1 MLKIPS
7 MRNTPFLISIL
18 IAMAHLLPQPIAAT
32 EEAPAQTRPLTVRV
46 VDESGAPIPGA
57 KVHSGVWT
65 SAKFPPNSDY
75 TTDASGSTTFQL
87 PAQVRILRL
96 WASAKGRVPMFAN
109 FDAKQIGGDPVP
121 KDYTFTLASG
131 TTIGGFI
138 HDDIGAPIPGA
149 KVEVSIDSREPG
161 MGGKG
166 ESIVSR
172 WLAEADDACVTDE
185 HGFWALN
192 NVPAGPDWR
201 ISLRLQ
207 HPDHVDDL
215 TWRGMRGAPFSL
227 QQFRDQTA
235 ITVVQTGVRVTGTV
249 TGADG
254 KPVPKALV
262 IWGDK
267 PYHNSNV
274 QETFADDS
282 GRFRLPPLLPG
293 RTLLTVIAPG
303 HSPLLK
309 EIQLTAKTHTEDLQ
323 LQPGKTVTF
332 KFVDAAGKPVPKVLV
347 NITGWRGKETLF
359 NWRHS
364 NVPYSKIPDQS
375 NEQGIY
381 TWTWAPDDAVDY
393 LFSKKDST
401 WTQRPTFT
409 PGEHEITFDAPSAP

>member
-1 MLKIPS
+1 MTRVKNAS
-7 MRNTPFLISIL
+7 FLIAIL
-18 IAMAHLLPQPIAAT
+18 IAMAHLLPHPVAA
-32 EEAPAQTRPLTVRV
+32 EEVPAATRPLTVRV
-46 VDESGAPIPGA
+46 IDESGAPIPGA
-57 KVHSGVWT
+57 KIHSGVWT
-65 SAKFPPNSDY
+65 NAKFPPNSDY
-75 TTDASGSTTFQL
+75 TTDAQGSTTFQL

-109 FDAKQIGGDPVP
+109 FDAGQLGGDPVP
-121 KDYTFTLASG
+121 KDFTFTLAEG

-138 HDDIGAPIPGA
+138 HDDIGAPILGA
-149 KVEVSIDSREPG
+149 KVEVCLDSRENG
-161 MGGKG
+161 RGGIG
-166 ESIVSR
+166 EPVVNK
-172 WLAEADDACVTDE
+172 WLAEGDDCCYTDE

-201 ISLRLQ
+201 IGLRLQ
-207 HPDHVDDL
+207 HPDHVGDQE
-215 TWRGMRGAPFSL
+215 WRGMQGPPFSL

-235 ITVVQTGVRVTGTV
+235 TTVMQTGVRVTGTV

-254 KPVPKALV
+254 KAVPKALV

-274 QETFADDS
+274 QEAFADDS

-293 RTLLTVIAPG
+293 KTLLTVIAPG

-332 KFVDAAGKPVPKVLV
+332 RFVDAAGKPVPKVLV

-359 NWRHS
+359 NWRHP
-364 NVPYSKIPDQS
+364 NVPYSQIPDQA

-393 LFSKKDST
+393 LFGKKGSK
-401 WTQRPTFT
+401 WTQRPTFA
-409 PGEHEITFDAPSAP
+409 PGEHEVIVTAPAAP

>member
-1 MLKIPS
+1 MTRVKNAS
-7 MRNTPFLISIL
+7 FLIAIL
-18 IAMAHLLPQPIAAT
+18 ISLAHLLPHSAAA
-32 EEAPAQTRPLTVRV
+32 EEAPAATRPLTVRV
-46 VDESGAPIPGA
+46 IDESGAPIPGA
-57 KVHSGVWT
+57 KIHSGVWT
-65 SAKFPPNSDY
+65 NAKFPPNSDY
-75 TTDASGSTTFQL
+75 TTDAQGSTTFQL

-109 FDAKQIGGDPVP
+109 FDAGQLGGDPVP
-121 KDYTFTLASG
+121 KDFTFTLAEG

-138 HDDIGAPIPGA
+138 HDDIGAPILGA
-149 KVEVSIDSREPG
+149 KVEVCLDSRENG
-161 MGGKG
+161 RGGIG
-166 ESIVSR
+166 EPVVNK
-172 WLAEADDACVTDE
+172 WLAEAEDACVTDE

-201 ISLRLQ
+201 IGLRLQ
-207 HPDHVDDL
+207 HPDHVGDQD
-215 TWRGMRGAPFSL
+215 WRGMQGPPFSL
-227 QQFRDQTA
+227 QQFRDQSA
-235 ITVVQTGVRVTGTV
+235 ITVMQTGVRVTGTV
-249 TGADG
+249 TGPDG

-274 QETFADDS
+274 QEAFADDS

-293 RTLLTVIAPG
+293 KTLLTVIAPG

-332 KFVDAAGKPVPKVLV
+332 RFVDTAGKPVPKVLV

-359 NWRHS
+359 NWRHP
-364 NVPYSKIPDQS
+364 NVPYSQIPDQA
-375 NEQGIY
+375 NDQGVY

-393 LFSKKDST
+393 LFGKKGSK
-401 WTQRPTFT
+401 WTQRPTFA
-409 PGEHEITFDAPSAP
+409 PGEHEVIVTAPAAP